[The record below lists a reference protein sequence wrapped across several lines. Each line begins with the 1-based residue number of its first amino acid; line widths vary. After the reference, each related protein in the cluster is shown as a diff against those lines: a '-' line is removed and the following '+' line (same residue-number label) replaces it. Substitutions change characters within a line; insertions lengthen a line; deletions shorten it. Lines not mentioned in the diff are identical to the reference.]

1 MGSNGSDWDPNY
13 KIPGAAKARLTVF
26 WASNYKIDTAKKVL
40 DQAEKLL
47 GEHNI
52 GFDVYPG
59 KVRTDKHTIPV
70 PDRPITPEEY
80 NDIRLKMGAI
90 FDDQKTTDKRQRL
103 PVLFCEFLDRGHGLT
118 VLTRPAGAATG
129 STWLPYCLVSGVVD
143 GDNSTLIHE
152 IGHAATNSPNHL
164 PQKGNIMHDAPSVM
178 ARNVIVKSQVQAIAR
193 AYFVH

>member
-1 MGSNGSDWDPNY
+1 MSTGSDWDPNY
-13 KIPGAAKARLTVF
+13 KNVAAVKARLTLF

-59 KVRTDKHTIPV
+59 KIRTDKHTIQV
-70 PDRPITPEEY
+70 PDRPIMPDEY
-80 NDIRLKMGAI
+80 NDLRLKMGAI

-103 PVLFCEFLDRGHGLT
+103 PVLFCEFKYSGNGLT
-118 VLTRPAGAATG
+118 VLTKPPSEKEG
-129 STWLPYCLVSGVVD
+129 STWLPYCLISGVID

-152 IGHAATNSPNHL
+152 IGHAATQSPNHL
-164 PQKGNIMHDAPSVM
+164 PQKGNIMHESPVVQ
-178 ARNVIVKSQVQAIAR
+178 ARTTIVKTQVQAIAR
-193 AYFVH
+193 AYFVR